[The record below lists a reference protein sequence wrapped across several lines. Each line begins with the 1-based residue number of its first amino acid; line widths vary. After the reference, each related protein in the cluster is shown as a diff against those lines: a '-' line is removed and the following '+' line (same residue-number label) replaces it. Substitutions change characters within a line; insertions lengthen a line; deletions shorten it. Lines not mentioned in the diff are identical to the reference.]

1 MVDWKA
7 VTVGFVIILVAGM
20 VGFAVPV
27 LGHAVAGLIGGFA
40 AGYLAG
46 GSLENGAWNGLIAGS
61 ISGIILSL
69 FAALLGGVLGF
80 AAGPL
85 GSLIGGFGVLAVGLF
100 LTLIFALDSALGG
113 LVGAWAKA

>member
-7 VTVGFVIILVAGM
+7 VAVGFVVIVVAGI
-20 VGFAVPV
+20 VGFSVPI
-27 LGHAVAGLIGGFA
+27 LGHAVAGLVGGFA

-61 ISGIILSL
+61 ISGVIVTLI
-69 FAALLGGVLGF
+69 AALIGGALGL

-85 GSLIGGFGVLAVGLF
+85 GSLVGGFGVLAIGIF

-113 LVGAWAKA
+113 AVGAWAKA